1 MRTVDAK
8 EFKKA
13 MIEAD
18 IDSFTQ
24 LEEVTGVYKGTA
36 SAIVKGDQKPSYD
49 TIVAFADGMHLKYD
63 EIGRIFFANELAQMQ
78 KDCKE

>member
-8 EFKKA
+8 EFRKA

-18 IDSFTQ
+18 IDSFTK
-24 LEEVTGVYKGTA
+24 LEEVTKVAKETA
-36 SAIVKGDQKPSYD
+36 SAIVKGEQKPSYG
-49 TIVAFADGMHLKYD
+49 TIVALADGLHLKYD

-78 KDCKE
+78 N